1 MPIYNG
7 GGGGVGGIT
16 VETDPSALKIASN
29 LSDIQNTTTARTN
42 LNVYSKTQVDQA
54 IAAIPAGPQGPTGPQ
69 GPAGEAGQAGAVGNT
84 GPQGPAGP
92 AGADGDTLFDF
103 KGTFVPDS
111 VNYLIND
118 SVVYQGSTYVC
129 IQNTTGQSVTDTSY
143 WLVAAS
149 KGDTGAAGTNGTNGM
164 TTAQDAVD
172 LIASN
177 LTDQQILKINKGM
190 SNTIIGA
197 GPFASESPSDYTL
210 YVRQNQG
217 WVTLPNIPITS
228 ASQQSN
234 YSGFS
239 VGGYDTAHYPYELVL
254 SVNGTTYYVPARM

>member
-29 LSDIQNTTTARTN
+29 LSDIQNTTTARNN

-54 IAAIPAGPQGPTGPQ
+54 IAAVPAGPQ
-69 GPAGEAGQAGAVGNT
+69 GPAGEAGPAGPAGAVGDT

-103 KGTFVPDS
+103 KGTFVPDT

-118 SVVYQGSTYVC
+118 SVVYEGSTYVC
-129 IQNTTGQSVTDTSY
+129 IQNTTGQTVTNTAY

-164 TTAQDAVD
+164 TTAQDAID

-190 SNTIIGA
+190 GNSIIGA

-217 WVTLPNIPITS
+217 WVALPSNPITS
-228 ASQQSN
+228 ASNQSN

-254 SVNGTTYYVPARM
+254 SVNGTTYYVPART